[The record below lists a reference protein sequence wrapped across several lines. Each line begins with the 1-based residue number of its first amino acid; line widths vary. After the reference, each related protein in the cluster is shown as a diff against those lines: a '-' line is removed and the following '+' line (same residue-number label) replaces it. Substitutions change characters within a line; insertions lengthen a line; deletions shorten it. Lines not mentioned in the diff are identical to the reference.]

1 MPHSYTNLLYHI
13 VFATKGRSP
22 LLDMELRPR
31 LYDYLGG
38 TVRGLGGVT
47 LEIGGVAD
55 HVHALVK
62 LRQDIAVSEFL
73 KKLKANSSGWLN
85 RSRRDKF
92 AWQEGYAAFTVSESQ
107 VERVRRYIKVQDEH
121 YRKVNFADEL
131 MALLRAHHIDFDP
144 EYLLT

>member
-13 VFATKGRSP
+13 VFATKGRLP
-22 LLDMELRPR
+22 LLDVESRPR

-38 TVRGLGGVT
+38 TVRGLGGVA

-73 KKLKANSSGWLN
+73 QKLKANSSGWLN

-107 VERVRRYIKVQDEH
+107 VERVRQYIRQQEDH
-121 YRKVNFADEL
+121 HRKVNFSDEF
-131 MALLRAHHIDFDP
+131 MALLRAHQIDFDP
-144 EYLLT
+144 EYLLS